1 MRVAFK
7 EYNEILGIIKG
18 AYHEAAVKTGLSDSE
33 LDMFY
38 VLSAY
43 PEGCNQSVL
52 YHESGHT
59 KSTINSA
66 LKKMEKKGYLQIRQG
81 QGRNTRVS
89 VTEEGHRLM
98 EQTAYPVI
106 ALENEIYDSWTKEEQ
121 ELFVRMNRDYAE
133 KFAAKVRTWKKGL
146 ALR

>member
-7 EYNEILGIIKG
+7 EYNEILGTIKG
-18 AYHEAAVKTGLSDSE
+18 AYHEAAVKAGLSDSE

-43 PEGCNQSVL
+43 PDGCNQSVL

-66 LKKMEKKGYLQIRQG
+66 LKKMEKKGYLQIKQG

-89 VTEEGHRLM
+89 VTKEGRRLM
-98 EQTAYPVI
+98 EETAYPVI
-106 ALENEIYDSWTKEEQ
+106 EMENEIFDSWTKQEQ
-121 ELFVRMNRDYAE
+121 ELFVRLNRDYAG
-133 KFAAKVRTWKKGL
+133 KFAAKVRTWKMG
-146 ALR
+146 